1 MVSHK
6 DVNYVT
12 KNTARCNYTPYIMY
26 ARQGVAVKRHTVCRK
41 EKSVT
46 ESHRK
51 RADAKEGIQQN
62 ARAGGLQQ
70 LCVDTDRAVAVAYSR
85 RYINDDSVR
94 H

>member
-26 ARQGVAVKRHTVCRK
+26 ARPGGVAVKRHTVCRK

-51 RADAKEGIQQN
+51 RADAKEASN
-62 ARAGGLQQ
+62 RTRAQ
-70 LCVDTDRAVAVAYSR
+70 AAYSSCVWTR
-85 RYINDDSVR
+85 TGLSR
-94 H
+94 